1 MGWCVLIIIIVQ
13 MNHNEGDEVTNRGVG
28 GLHEQMKKNQ
38 EEKAKV
44 NKNISQRQESV
55 LSHFK

>member
-1 MGWCVLIIIIVQ
+1 MLIIIIVQ
-13 MNHNEGDEVTNRGVG
+13 MNHNEDNEVTNKGVG

>member
-1 MGWCVLIIIIVQ
+1 